1 MYIKHFN
8 ILAVF
13 VVEFI
18 VSTINKR
25 AGGQTVQVQQTVFL
39 AKVVIILHTVCTG
52 GLEKLTPGHLF
63 YSTLYTMYSATL

>member
-18 VSTINKR
+18 VSTINK
-25 AGGQTVQVQQTVFL
+25 VQVQQTVFL